1 MQEKKLEIA
10 IYRWGLP
17 LSPQSN
23 LIVFLILLPWTA
35 VLYFLRNFKFIQEGG
50 WLLLALVALVD
61 VVVLRY
67 IFAKK
72 EHPEVSPIV
81 YEKQAFLFPQNLFPD
96 KTPITLKI
104 NEIQEVMIYETASV
118 RGRVSWKMVLHLLNG
133 KKILLKN
140 FWTDLKQIEQ
150 ILQENNVKINK
161 KALPIFLWFYGIM
174 FAVGIG
180 FLIWAFYFRSV

>member
-1 MQEKKLEIA
+1 MQQSKIEIPL
-10 IYRWGLP
+10 YRWGLP

-23 LIVFLILLPWTA
+23 LIVFLILLPWGA
-35 VLYFLRNFKFIQEGG
+35 VVYLLSDLKFVQEGG
-50 WLLLALVALVD
+50 WLLLVLIALVD

-72 EHPEVSPIV
+72 EHPEVLPIV
-81 YEKQAFLFPQNLFPD
+81 YENEAFLFPQNLFPD

-118 RGRVSWKMVLHLLNG
+118 RGRASWKMVLHLLNG
-133 KKILLKN
+133 KRILLKI
-140 FWTDLKQIEQ
+140 FWTDLKQIEK
-150 ILQENNVKINK
+150 ILQENSVKINK
-161 KALPIFLWFYGIM
+161 KALPIFFWFYGIM